1 MKIVYF
7 LKVEYE
13 ERKYKIYMK
22 FNENIGVVYE
32 IMYGEELLNIN
43 DVLSSRR
50 FLIVF
55 FGKEKKSLI
64 MGLFYI

>member
-1 MKIVYF
+1 M
-7 LKVEYE
+7 EYE

-55 FGKEKKSLI
+55 FGKEKKLLI
-64 MGLFYI
+64 IGLFYI

>member
-1 MKIVYF
+1 M
-7 LKVEYE
+7 EYE

-43 DVLSSRR
+43 DVLSSCR

-64 MGLFYI
+64 TGLFYI

>member
-1 MKIVYF
+1 M
-7 LKVEYE
+7 EYE

-22 FNENIGVVYE
+22 FNEKIGVVYE

-55 FGKEKKSLI
+55 FGKEKKLLI
-64 MGLFYI
+64 TGLFYI

>member
-1 MKIVYF
+1 M
-7 LKVEYE
+7 EYE